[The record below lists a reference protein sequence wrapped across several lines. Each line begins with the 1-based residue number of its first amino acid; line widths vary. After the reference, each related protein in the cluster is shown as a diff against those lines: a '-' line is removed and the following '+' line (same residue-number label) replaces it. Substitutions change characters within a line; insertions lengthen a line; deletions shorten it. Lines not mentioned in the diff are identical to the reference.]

1 MATTAQYTYEYS
13 APKTHPWAHFL
24 KETGF
29 RGDLNSGFVLNK
41 VSFLLFEL
49 SARRWQQRLVY
60 SIAAL
65 VSEVG
70 GGGDRGFASC
80 LDALLRL
87 VFGDGQGRK
96 RAEAGSARARPS

>member
-1 MATTAQYTYEYS
+1 MATATSVQ
-13 APKTHPWAHFL
+13 
-24 KETGF
+24 
-29 RGDLNSGFVLNK
+29 
-41 VSFLLFEL
+41 
-49 SARRWQQRLVY
+49 Y

-65 VSEVG
+65 VSEG
-70 GGGDRGFASC
+70 GTRGGGDRGFASC